1 MAAENPTWGEGRIAN
16 ELKLKLGVQISPR
29 TIRKYIDRGTHP
41 DRRPD
46 PGQRWLTFVRS
57 HAQAIVACDF
67 LVVVTARFR
76 VLYVFLPMEHG
87 TRRILHHNVTA
98 HPTADWTLQQFREA
112 LPDDHPYRFVI
123 HDRDSIFSRGTG
135 QRRNSH
141 GSASIAYTNAI
152 TGGERNL

>member
-46 PGQRWLTFVRS
+46 PGQRWLAFVRN

-76 VLYVFLPMEHG
+76 VLYVFLLMEHG

-98 HPTADWTLQQFREA
+98 HPTADWTLQQFRET
-112 LPDDHPYRFVI
+112 LPDDIRI
-123 HDRDSIFSRGTG
+123 
-135 QRRNSH
+135 
-141 GSASIAYTNAI
+141 AS
-152 TGGERNL
+152 